1 MKLSIAL
8 LASAQAGIGR
18 DVVEMTRQISDKYEQ
33 RLINEFKQWKDTF
46 EKDYESFEEEIE
58 R

>member
-46 EKDYESFEEEIE
+46 EKEYESIEHEIE

>member
-46 EKDYESFEEEIE
+46 VKEYESIEQEIE

>member
-18 DVVEMTRQISDKYEQ
+18 DVVEMTRQMSDKYEQ
-33 RLINEFKQWKDTF
+33 RLINEFKQWKDAF
-46 EKDYESFEEEIE
+46 EKEYESIEQEIE

>member
-1 MKLSIAL
+1 MKLSLAL

-33 RLINEFKQWKDTF
+33 RLINEFKQWKDAF
-46 EKDYESFEEEIE
+46 EKEYETIEEEIQ

>member
-46 EKDYESFEEEIE
+46 EKEYETIEEEIE

>member
-46 EKDYESFEEEIE
+46 EKEYESIEQEIE

>member
-1 MKLSIAL
+1 MKLSLAL
-8 LASAQAGIGR
+8 LATAQAGIGR

-33 RLINEFKQWKDTF
+33 RLINEFKQWKDAF
-46 EKDYESFEEEIE
+46 EKEYETIEEEIQ

>member
-8 LASAQAGIGR
+8 LASAKAGIGR